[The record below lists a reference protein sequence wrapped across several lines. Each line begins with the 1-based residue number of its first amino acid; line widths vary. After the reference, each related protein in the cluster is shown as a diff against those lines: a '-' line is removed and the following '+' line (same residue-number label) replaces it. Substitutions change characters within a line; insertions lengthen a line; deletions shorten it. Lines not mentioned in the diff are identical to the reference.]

1 MSGTDESL
9 RPKKSR
15 ITIFDE
21 PIFCDFCAHDVF
33 IPYEVYENVEEPGI
47 GVYYVCYIAIC
58 QHCGQAKQFGDPS
71 HYDEEK
77 DTYIWALNQYLI
89 SLKNRNYKIKILLYV
104 GKRNDDKI
112 TTFINKLVERF
123 NIEVENMSN
132 VKGGAVLQIKM
143 SSFDNIETIKSTIM
157 YNAKLLN
164 VTIKEL
170 TIK

>member
-9 RPKKSR
+9 RPQKSR

-21 PIFCDFCAHDVF
+21 PIFCNFCAHDVF

-58 QHCGQAKQFGDPS
+58 QHCGQAKQFSDPS
-71 HYDEEK
+71 YYDAEK

-89 SLKNRNYKIKILLYV
+89 SVKNRNYKIKILLYV
-104 GKRNDDKI
+104 GQRNDDKI
-112 TTFINKLVERF
+112 TSFINKLVERF
-123 NIEVENMSN
+123 HIEVENMSK
-132 VKGGAVLQIKM
+132 VKGGAILQIKM
-143 SSFDNIETIKSTIM
+143 SSYEDVQQIKSTIM
-157 YNAKLLN
+157 RSAKLLKI
-164 VTIKEL
+164 TIKEL